1 MMTKKTHVQQ
11 EVQDLKSEQGNILL
25 GMVIGLVIGLGIA
38 LAAAYFIQKNPPSER
53 PNVRLPELPVVPKVN
68 PDGTITNEL
77 RDPNA
82 PLYSKPKNSEN
93 SADNANIPAPVN
105 ESSVAVPEPK
115 ATSIYWI
122 QVGAFGEKA
131 AAESQKAQLAL
142 QGLQAKIS
150 EYKTE
155 TQSTWRV
162 RVGPYAEL
170 QDLNDDKNKLDNAG
184 ISYSVIKANK
194 P

>member
-1 MMTKKTHVQQ
+1 M
-11 EVQDLKSEQGNILL
+11 
-25 GMVIGLVIGLGIA
+25 
-38 LAAAYFIQKNPPSER
+38 
-53 PNVRLPELPVVPKVN
+53 
-68 PDGTITNEL
+68 
-77 RDPNA
+77 
-82 PLYSKPKNSEN
+82 
-93 SADNANIPAPVN
+93 
-105 ESSVAVPEPK
+105 
-115 ATSIYWI
+115 
-122 QVGAFGEKA
+122 GAFGERA
-131 AAESQKAQLAL
+131 YAESQKAQLAL

-150 EYKTE
+150 EYKTD